1 MKKLVIFG
9 NGQIAEIFTYYFKID
24 SEYEIVAYCVDDEYC
39 KKKYFN
45 KKPLIPLS
53 KVKKKYSPK
62 YFKFFV
68 ALSYSENNSKR
79 KKKYNQLKKMGYKF
93 ANFISSRSNFVSDIK
108 YGENIAILENLSIQP
123 FVKIENNVFIWSG
136 SVIGHHSLI
145 KSHSWVTSGSNIGG
159 NVIIGERSFLGLNS
173 TVGHMVNVGQN
184 CFIGANTLLTK
195 NLQDNSVCIINDT
208 KKFKLNTKNFYRL
221 SEFK

>member
-108 YGENIAILENLSIQP
+108 HGENIAIP
-123 FVKIENNVFIWSG
+123 GAK
-136 SVIGHHSLI
+136 
-145 KSHSWVTSGSNIGG
+145 NI
-159 NVIIGERSFLGLNS
+159 L
-173 TVGHMVNVGQN
+173 
-184 CFIGANTLLTK
+184 
-195 NLQDNSVCIINDT
+195 
-208 KKFKLNTKNFYRL
+208 
-221 SEFK
+221 